1 MRSFRLTT
9 TRPVALGAT
18 MAQQDLR
25 PIVEELRAVRSMATT
40 IVLDFAGIEMTNG
53 SYLRGTLLWLQAAGI
68 AAAELE
74 EGARRPPEGIEPL
87 NVFPVATNLSADVS
101 EELDIAL
108 RAERLPYLV
117 GRVSEV
123 DRIVDLVRVGHLDP
137 ALDAT
142 LTALAAEKR
151 ATAGDLCSRYPQK
164 PEIKP
169 PAWSNRLSELYRLR
183 LARREREGRQ
193 WIYTAL
199 SEEDVRG

>member
-1 MRSFRLTT
+1 MRIFQLGVTNS
-9 TRPVALGAT
+9 VALGAT
-18 MAQQDLR
+18 MAAADRR
-25 PIVEELRAVRSMATT
+25 PIIAQLRETKNVPTT
-40 IVLDFAGIEMTNG
+40 IVLDFSGIEMTNG
-53 SYLRGTLLWLQAAGI
+53 SYLRGTLLWLQAAGT

-74 EGARRPPEGIEPL
+74 DGGRRPPEGIEPL
-87 NVFPVATNLSADVS
+87 NVFPVATNLGSDVS

-108 RAERLPYLV
+108 KGEHLPYLI

-142 LTALAAEKR
+142 LTALIAEKR
-151 ATAGDLCSRYPQK
+151 ATAGELCSRYPQK

-199 SEEDVRG
+199 SEEDARG